1 MSGFISE
8 DGNYGVFP
16 FGKQWMVIYK
26 NEQLEVLKTQ
36 AQCKKFIASHQDSLK
51 TVPENKTLSK
61 KSPRIK
67 SGVKAT
73 PKKPT
78 KKK

>member
-1 MSGFISE
+1 MIGFISE

-26 NEQLEVLKTQ
+26 NEQLEVFRTQ
-36 AQCKKFIASHQDSLK
+36 AQCKKFIKTHQDSLE
-51 TVPENKTLSK
+51 TVTENKPLSK
-61 KSPRIK
+61 KSPKIK
-67 SGVKAT
+67 LGSKPT